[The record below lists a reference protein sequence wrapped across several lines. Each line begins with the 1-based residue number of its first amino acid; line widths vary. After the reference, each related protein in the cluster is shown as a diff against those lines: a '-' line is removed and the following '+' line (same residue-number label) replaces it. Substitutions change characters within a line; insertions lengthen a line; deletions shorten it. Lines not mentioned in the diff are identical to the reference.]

1 MYIEGTYL
9 NIKKTI
15 YDKLT
20 ENIFND
26 EKLKAFSLRSGTR
39 GATLTTVDSAYSEV
53 LVIAIREEKERK

>member
-1 MYIEGTYL
+1 MDIEGTYL

-39 GATLTTVDSAYSEV
+39 GATLTTVDSAQFQKS
-53 LVIAIREEKERK
+53 